1 MLLSKRKKENSKANN
16 HFKTLEMDHELMII
30 TAHLRF
36 WDNLIWDTRN
46 SKSRNFYIQF
56 YKLLALGW
64 TYGQKFAFGTEIKQV
79 LLWVEAIA
87 PPFVSPTVAAQAVK
101 SLLRNVLKMLVCE
114 LMLPML
120 LVQLDQQLRYLFRE
134 RSILTATEHRS
145 QQQ

>member
-1 MLLSKRKKENSKANN
+1 
-16 HFKTLEMDHELMII
+16 MD
-30 TAHLRF
+30 
-36 WDNLIWDTRN
+36 
-46 SKSRNFYIQF
+46 KS
-56 YKLLALGW
+56 
-64 TYGQKFAFGTEIKQV
+64 FAFGTEIKQV
-79 LLWVEAIA
+79 LHCWVEAIA